1 MRVLHVIT
9 GLNAGGAEHQLRL
22 LLRHQLSD
30 AEVATLT
37 DPGVVA
43 GLIRADGHPVYE
55 LEMGGNTDLSAL
67 PRLVQIIHKGRYDV
81 VHTHLYRACVYGRV
95 AARLAGVPVVV
106 ATEHSLGEERIEGRR
121 LGARHRRPSGVAG
134 TRTRTARRRR
144 IHLVGPR

>member
-1 MRVLHVIT
+1 M
-9 GLNAGGAEHQLRL
+9 
-22 LLRHQLSD
+22 
-30 AEVATLT
+30 
-37 DPGVVA
+37 VA